1 MLPFD
6 TLSFTS
12 KDRANKLV
20 DRTLLNTYVNCP
32 NLVVMTEKEVMKGKI
47 FKDNNREGGFFQAVR
62 RETVCTREYGG
73 SEGGSRRNYPQ
84 AQLVGD
90 RWKRFVADYTELY
103 LRQLVQGSESTNA
116 VLANLQ
122 LFANYNDREKAQW
135 ENLLDAKLG
144 FSSAPSDEFHN
155 YLVSTDQLRLYSK
168 LGIQAASK
176 WYYTITTEFKT
187 QFLQWLQGQQ

>member
-1 MLPFD
+1 MH
-6 TLSFTS
+6 
-12 KDRANKLV
+12 KR
-20 DRTLLNTYVNCP
+20 
-32 NLVVMTEKEVMKGKI
+32 I
-47 FKDNNREGGFFQAVR
+47 W
-62 RETVCTREYGG
+62 GG
-73 SEGGSRRNYPQ
+73 SEGGSRRDYPQ

-90 RWKRFVADYTELY
+90 RWKRFIADYQNY
-103 LRQLVQGSESTNA
+103 ISDNWYKGGESTNA

-122 LFANYNDREKAQW
+122 LFANYNDREKVQW

-187 QFLQWLQGQQ
+187 QFCNGYKANSEELVSASLLRRTGRAVSVWTTS